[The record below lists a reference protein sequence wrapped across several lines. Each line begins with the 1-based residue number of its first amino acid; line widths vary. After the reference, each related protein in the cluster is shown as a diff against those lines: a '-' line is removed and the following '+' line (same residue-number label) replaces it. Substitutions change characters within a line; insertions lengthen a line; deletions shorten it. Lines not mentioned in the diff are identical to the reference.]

1 MSCFCNQNPC
11 SCDTTVDPNNEPL
24 SSALNNFI
32 TAFFGT
38 LTKTVVNNQVV
49 WILPCDLDSG
59 IAGYPRM
66 ANEGVACY
74 LLRIVPL
81 LATGSCGCAGQPGY
95 TLTTLTNSDYNMT
108 AGTQTI
114 DQQFNGTL
122 TGPVNLNAIAPDA
135 LQTYKFSI
143 SLDNV
148 VTTNVNTLTITNN
161 GVPLAVFADS
171 GTLSGFI
178 DLTFNGTDWVIMAQN
193 TNIA

>member
-1 MSCFCNQNPC
+1 
-11 SCDTTVDPNNEPL
+11 
-24 SSALNNFI
+24 
-32 TAFFGT
+32 
-38 LTKTVVNNQVV
+38 
-49 WILPCDLDSG
+49 
-59 IAGYPRM
+59 
-66 ANEGVACY
+66 
-74 LLRIVPL
+74 
-81 LATGSCGCAGQPGY
+81 
-95 TLTTLTNSDYNMT
+95 MT